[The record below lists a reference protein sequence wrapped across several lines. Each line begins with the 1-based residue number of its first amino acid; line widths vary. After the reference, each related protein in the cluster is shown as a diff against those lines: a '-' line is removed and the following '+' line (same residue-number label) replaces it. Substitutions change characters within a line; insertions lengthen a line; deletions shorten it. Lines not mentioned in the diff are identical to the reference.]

1 MCFWFIILYL
11 FLKYLWNLFFIIFFQ
26 EFRSRRHTFFLKQA
40 GTIEE
45 KKKIAWCYSSFF
57 QEEKSCVSLILLIS
71 VFSSQRWLKSSSRKF
86 HEILC
91 SYCNFTRF
99 CNMHHAQSDHLDLA
113 DVQGQILDKSCLW
126 EKWKF
131 IKSLSVYQKHMI
143 CPNGIWRI
151 LRLVH
156 IN

>member
-1 MCFWFIILYL
+1 MIHNIVFI
-11 FLKYLWNLFFIIFFQ
+11 FLNISEISFSSFLFQ

-40 GTIEE
+40 GTKEE

-57 QEEKSCVSLILLIS
+57 QEEESCVSLILLIS
-71 VFSSQRWLKSSSRKF
+71 VFSWQRWLKSSSRKF
-86 HEILC
+86 HESLC

-99 CNMHHAQSDHLDLA
+99 YNMHAQSDHLDLA
-113 DVQGQILDKSCLW
+113 EVQGQILDKSCLW

>member
-1 MCFWFIILYL
+1 MFLIHNIVFI
-11 FLKYLWNLFFIIFFQ
+11 FLNISEISFSSFFSRSFVVVDTLFFWSKPGL
-26 EFRSRRHTFFLKQA
+26 R
-40 GTIEE
+40 
-45 KKKIAWCYSSFF
+45 KKKKKRAWCYSSFF

-71 VFSSQRWLKSSSRKF
+71 VFSWQRWLKSSSRKF

-99 CNMHHAQSDHLDLA
+99 YNMHAQSDHLDLA
-113 DVQGQILDKSCLW
+113 EVQDQILDKSCLW

-143 CPNGIWRI
+143 CRNGIWRI